1 MLDGDPFGLR
11 GRPDCATLLTP
22 EQQQA
27 FLSAY
32 AVDFFNA
39 VFGDAQ
45 QEAQSKLA
53 LGMTPSEYAPN
64 TLYGLPARVA
74 AFYPAEQRTVLFTPA
89 SEAELTTN
97 ALGGAVTTRGL
108 TMHFCPEGH
117 YTPVSKPGSE
127 PCRRVNVSIPG
138 QPALAV
144 ISWPGPSAVTFAIP
158 EGKRDLRDAVAI
170 SLRVAVN
177 PLSELNAP
185 EADPTLLIRVTDGKG
200 QSVITGIRAEEPAL
214 RFPVGEVEADEMFG
228 PMFTGKAPLT
238 TLRVPRLELI
248 DWSDV
253 REVSLVTEGS
263 GELFLADVEVV
274 R

>member
-1 MLDGDPFGLR
+1 
-11 GRPDCATLLTP
+11 
-22 EQQQA
+22 
-27 FLSAY
+27 
-32 AVDFFNA
+32 
-39 VFGDAQ
+39 
-45 QEAQSKLA
+45 
-53 LGMTPSEYAPN
+53 
-64 TLYGLPARVA
+64 
-74 AFYPAEQRTVLFTPA
+74 
-89 SEAELTTN
+89 
-97 ALGGAVTTRGL
+97 
-108 TMHFCPEGH
+108 